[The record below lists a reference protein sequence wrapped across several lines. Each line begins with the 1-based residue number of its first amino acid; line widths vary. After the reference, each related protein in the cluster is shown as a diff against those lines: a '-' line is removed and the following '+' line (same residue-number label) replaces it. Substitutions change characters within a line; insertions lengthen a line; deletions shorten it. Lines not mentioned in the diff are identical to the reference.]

1 MVILLLVIYAVLIA
15 MWIELRRVKR
25 ELRELKKHTSMYVKI
40 NENDK
45 KLIGLKNK
53 LTELKIK

>member
-1 MVILLLVIYAVLIA
+1 